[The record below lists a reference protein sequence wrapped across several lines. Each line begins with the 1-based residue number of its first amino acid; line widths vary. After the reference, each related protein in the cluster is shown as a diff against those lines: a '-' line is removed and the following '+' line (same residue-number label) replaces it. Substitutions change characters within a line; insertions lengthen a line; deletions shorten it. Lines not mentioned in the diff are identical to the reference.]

1 MNNDPEQILSQ
12 IKPCGTDNHLRLQVL
27 SAVDSRLRESRHWQL
42 QKRIGLITLAMV
54 IFGAGLNIWVDHDI
68 SRRIAALFPPPTPS
82 RNAVELAAFVSK
94 YTDPQAGQWV
104 YRQLAVDH
112 FYSFSPEDYVAY
124 IQKIT
129 AESESLYK
137 DKFYEKS
144 EKNSPLDRH
153 KPGNVDR
160 NPADMRGM
168 LFLDSRL
175 TA

>member
-1 MNNDPEQILSQ
+1 MNHDPEQILALL
-12 IKPCGTDNHLRLQVL
+12 KPCPTTGQLRSKVL
-27 SAVDSRLRESRHWQL
+27 SAIDGQLRESRRWRL

-54 IFGAGLNIWVDHDI
+54 IIGAGLNIWVDHNV

-82 RNAVELAAFVSK
+82 RDAVEIAAFVSK

-104 YRQLAVDH
+104 YRQLAVDQS
-112 FYSFSPEDYVAY
+112 YSFSPENYFAY

-129 AESESLYK
+129 AESEILFK
-137 DKFYEKS
+137 DRFYEKS
-144 EKNSPLDRH
+144 EKNSPLDGH
-153 KPGNVDR
+153 KPGNIDR